1 METGK
6 LYRLSRLNDRGNTGG
21 IGGLILKGAAVNVL
35 VYGSQTKPTALTEMV
50 DITETGSITAA
61 GAYSFSLFPEY
72 IAITGVATAIELV
85 NYTAEY
91 LGVIS

>member
-6 LYRLSRLNDRGNTGG
+6 LYRLSRLNYQGNTGG
-21 IGGLILKGAAVNVL
+21 SGGLILKGVAVNVL
-35 VYGSQTKPTALTEMV
+35 VYGSQTKPTALTGMV
-50 DITETGSITAA
+50 DITETGSIAAA

-72 IAITGVATAIELV
+72 IAITGVVTGIEIV
-85 NYTAEY
+85 NYTAED

>member
-21 IGGLILKGAAVNVL
+21 NGGLILKGAAVNVL
-35 VYGSQTKPTALTEMV
+35 VYGSQTKPTALTGMV
-50 DITETGSITAA
+50 DITEEGSIVLP

-72 IAITGVATAIELV
+72 IAITGVVTGIEIV
-85 NYTAEY
+85 NYTAEE